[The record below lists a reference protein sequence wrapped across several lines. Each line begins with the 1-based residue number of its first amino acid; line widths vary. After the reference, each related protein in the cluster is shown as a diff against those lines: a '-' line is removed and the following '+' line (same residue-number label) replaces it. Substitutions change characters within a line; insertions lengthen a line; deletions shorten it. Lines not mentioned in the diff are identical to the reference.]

1 MSYSI
6 KKGFENTNVGAKIF
20 DGRKV
25 FKGQLKNATQEEL
38 EQLHFIGVP
47 HIEKSDSKPIIKKR
61 DNSPNAAPVAKPPK
75 RKKKKKKTNG
85 IQEKTNL
92 KKDVE

>member
-20 DGRKV
+20 DGRKI

-38 EQLHFIGVP
+38 EQLHFMGVQC
-47 HIEKSDSKPIIKKR
+47 IEKSDSKPIIKMR
-61 DNSPNAAPVAKPPK
+61 DNSPNAAPVVVPPK

-85 IQEKTNL
+85 IQKETDS
-92 KKDVE
+92 KKDME